1 LRESHEEETKE
12 SSTQAKK
19 QGMRMRNREGAT
31 YSNDHPTLSKIV
43 SLAMTRSVCVPAE
56 VLIAME

>member
-1 LRESHEEETKE
+1 
-12 SSTQAKK
+12 
-19 QGMRMRNREGAT
+19 MRNREGAT